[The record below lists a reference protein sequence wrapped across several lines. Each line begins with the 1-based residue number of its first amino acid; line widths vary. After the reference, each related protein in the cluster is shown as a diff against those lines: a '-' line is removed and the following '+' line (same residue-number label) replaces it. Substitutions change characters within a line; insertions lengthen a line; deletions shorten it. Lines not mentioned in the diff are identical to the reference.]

1 MGVRQNFTLG
11 GFTYFMGLALGCRA
25 LMGLSGN
32 ISGNMAKSS
41 AELERGQ
48 EYSELKIRKNT

>member
-1 MGVRQNFTLG
+1 MRQNFTLG

-32 ISGNMAKSS
+32 MAKSS